1 MIRKKNPTA
10 AGIENMPWL
19 LSLNIAKTSV
29 TDFSALNDN
38 VALPHFHSLSIDP
51 EMLPYL
57 DTLDRG
63 EVEVSW

>member
-1 MIRKKNPTA
+1 
-10 AGIENMPWL
+10 MPWL
-19 LSLNIAKTSV
+19 LSLNIAKTFV